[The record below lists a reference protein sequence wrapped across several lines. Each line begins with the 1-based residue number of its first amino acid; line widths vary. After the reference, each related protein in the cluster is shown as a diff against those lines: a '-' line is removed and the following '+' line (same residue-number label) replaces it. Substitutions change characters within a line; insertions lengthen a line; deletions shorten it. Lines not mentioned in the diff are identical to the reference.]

1 MITFMIYLN
10 IRKMI
15 VFVSLM
21 KLRQD
26 AILLSCEVHA
36 AESWQTNLDKD
47 WFRVFPTAVQPSW
60 EFIPCLLIPHC
71 HDFDRQISQ
80 EVLHL
85 LAHWEGFKPTSPKMA
100 GIKRTCFF
108 MFFQVA
114 PCEQL
119 ARWSW
124 RRTSLGPAWVSAMK
138 FTQTRHQQVWNFNA
152 LHLTCLM
159 QFLVWSI
166 LWMTLNLLVYKS
178 GHSNGSEI
186 DVCCCGAFGPDIPGT
201 TMKNLHQLSWMNTK
215 LNLS

>member
-100 GIKRTCFF
+100 TGIKRTCFF

-124 RRTSLGPAWVSAMK
+124 RCTSLGPAWVSASTSLKLQCFALDVSERAISSMK
-138 FTQTRHQQVWNFNA
+138 HPMNDSEFACVQIWSLQRKWDWCLLLRSIRPRHSRNNYEKLAPTF
-152 LHLTCLM
+152 
-159 QFLVWSI
+159 
-166 LWMTLNLLVYKS
+166 
-178 GHSNGSEI
+178 
-186 DVCCCGAFGPDIPGT
+186 
-201 TMKNLHQLSWMNTK
+201 MNEY
-215 LNLS
+215 